1 MDEETALID
10 ANTRNEKIKNFLVNN
25 KSKIL
30 TIVISIVVLLL
41 LFFGYGE
48 YKKRDRISVSDEFNS
63 LTIGYNKENNSKIL
77 TGLIN
82 VIKEKNPTYSPLAL
96 YFIIDNG
103 LTEDKDQINEYFDI
117 LIEDTSLEN
126 EIKNLVIYKKG
137 LYNADIVDE
146 AGILKI
152 LKPIINSES
161 VWKSHAL
168 YLLGEYFYSK
178 QENQKAKDFFE
189 QIVSLENS
197 NLEIK
202 TQAQKRLNR
211 DLSD

>member
-10 ANTRNEKIKNFLVNN
+10 ANTRNEKIKNFLVKN
-25 KSKIL
+25 KSKIM
-30 TIVISIVVLLL
+30 TIIISILVLLL

-48 YKKRDRISVSDEFNS
+48 YKKRNLISISDQFNS
-63 LTIGYNKENNSKIL
+63 LTIGYSKENNTEIL
-77 TGLIN
+77 TGLIK

-96 YFIIDNG
+96 YFVIDNG
-103 LTEDKDQINEYFDI
+103 LTDDKDQINEYFDI
-117 LIEDTSLEN
+117 LIEDTPLVD
-126 EIKNLVIYKKG
+126 EIKNLIIYKKG
-137 LYNADIVDE
+137 LYNADITNE
-146 AGILKI
+146 ADILKI

-189 QIVSLENS
+189 QIISLENS

-202 TQAQKRLNR
+202 TQAQKKLNR

>member
-10 ANTRNEKIKNFLVNN
+10 ANTRNEKIKNFLVKN
-25 KSKIL
+25 KSKIM
-30 TIVISIVVLLL
+30 TIIISILVLLL

-48 YKKRDRISVSDEFNS
+48 YKKRNLISISDQFNS
-63 LTIGYNKENNSKIL
+63 LTIGYSKENNNEIL
-77 TGLIN
+77 TGLIK

-96 YFIIDNG
+96 YFVIDNG
-103 LTEDKDQINEYFDI
+103 LTDDKDQINEYFDI
-117 LIEDTSLEN
+117 LIEDTPLVD
-126 EIKNLVIYKKG
+126 EIKNLIIYKKG
-137 LYNADIVDE
+137 LYNADITNE
-146 AGILKI
+146 ADILKI

-189 QIVSLENS
+189 QIISLENS

-202 TQAQKRLNR
+202 TQAQKKLNR

>member
-30 TIVISIVVLLL
+30 TIIISIVVLLL

-48 YKKRDRISVSDEFNS
+48 YKKRNKISVSDEFNS

-77 TGLIN
+77 IGLIN
-82 VIKEKNPTYSPLAL
+82 VIKERNPTYSPLAL

-103 LTEDKDQINEYFDI
+103 LTDDKDQINEYFDI

-137 LYNADIVDE
+137 LFNADIVDE

-178 QENQKAKDFFE
+178 KENQKAKDFFE

>member
-30 TIVISIVVLLL
+30 TIIISIVVLLL

-103 LTEDKDQINEYFDI
+103 LTDDKNQINEYFDI

>member
-41 LFFGYGE
+41 LLFGYGE

-63 LTIGYNKENNSKIL
+63 LTISYNKENNSKIL

-82 VIKEKNPTYSPLAL
+82 VIKEKNSTYSPLAL

-103 LTEDKDQINEYFDI
+103 LTDDKNQINEYFDI

-178 QENQKAKDFFE
+178 QENQKAQDFFE

>member
-103 LTEDKDQINEYFDI
+103 LIEDKGQINQYFDI
-117 LIEDTSLEN
+117 LINHTPLDD
-126 EIKNLVIYKKG
+126 EIKNLVIYKKA
-137 LYNADIVDE
+137 LFNADNIEE
-146 AGILKI
+146 AELLEI
-152 LKPIINSES
+152 LKPINNSNS
-161 VWKSHAL
+161 VWKSHSL

-178 QENQKAKDFFE
+178 GEKQKAKEFFD
-189 QIVSLENS
+189 QIS
-197 NLEIK
+197 NLENANPDIRIQ
-202 TQAQKRLNR
+202 TEKRLRR

>member
-25 KSKIL
+25 KLKIL
-30 TIVISIVVLLL
+30 TIIISIVVLLL

-48 YKKRDRISVSDEFNS
+48 YKKRNKISVSDEFNS
-63 LTIGYNKENNSKIL
+63 LTIGYNKENNTKIL
-77 TGLIN
+77 TGLIK

-103 LTEDKDQINEYFDI
+103 LTDDKDQINEYFDI

-137 LYNADIVDE
+137 LYNADIVNE

-189 QIVSLENS
+189 QIVSLTNS
-197 NLEIK
+197 NLDIK
-202 TQAQKRLNR
+202 NQAQKRLNR

>member
-63 LTIGYNKENNSKIL
+63 LTIGYNKENNIKIL
-77 TGLIN
+77 AGLIN

-103 LTEDKDQINEYFDI
+103 LTDDKDQINEYFDI

-178 QENQKAKDFFE
+178 QENQKAKDFYE
-189 QIVSLENS
+189 QIVSLKNS

>member
-30 TIVISIVVLLL
+30 TIIISIVVLLL

-48 YKKRDRISVSDEFNS
+48 YKKRNKISVSDEFNS

-77 TGLIN
+77 IGLIN
-82 VIKEKNPTYSPLAL
+82 VIKAKNPTYSPLAL

-103 LTEDKDQINEYFDI
+103 LTDDKDQINEYFDI

>member
-30 TIVISIVVLLL
+30 TIIISIVVLLL

-48 YKKRDRISVSDEFNS
+48 YKKRSKISVSDEFNS
-63 LTIGYNKENNSKIL
+63 LTIGYNKENNTKFL
-77 TGLIN
+77 TGLIKI
-82 VIKEKNPTYSPLAL
+82 IKEKDPTYSPLAL

-103 LTEDKDQINEYFDI
+103 LTDDKDQINEYFDI
-117 LIEDTSLEN
+117 LIEDTPLEN

-137 LYNADIVDE
+137 LYNADIDDE
-146 AGILKI
+146 AGILKT

>member
-30 TIVISIVVLLL
+30 TIIISIVVLLL

-103 LTEDKDQINEYFDI
+103 LTDDKDQINEYFDI

-137 LYNADIVDE
+137 LYNADIVNE

-189 QIVSLENS
+189 QIVSLTNS
-197 NLEIK
+197 NLDIK
-202 TQAQKRLNR
+202 NQAQKRLNR

>member
-30 TIVISIVVLLL
+30 TIIISIVVLLL

-48 YKKRDRISVSDEFNS
+48 YKKRNKISVSDEFNS
-63 LTIGYNKENNSKIL
+63 LTIGYNKENNTEIL
-77 TGLIN
+77 TGLTK

-103 LTEDKDQINEYFDI
+103 LTDDKDQINEYFDI

>member
-25 KSKIL
+25 KSRIL
-30 TIVISIVVLLL
+30 TIIISIVVLLL

-103 LTEDKDQINEYFDI
+103 LIEDKGQINQYFDI
-117 LIEDTSLEN
+117 LINHTPLDD
-126 EIKNLVIYKKG
+126 EIENLVIYKKA
-137 LYNADIVDE
+137 LFNADNIEE
-146 AGILKI
+146 AELLEI
-152 LKPIINSES
+152 LKPINNSNS
-161 VWKSHAL
+161 VWKSHSL

-178 QENQKAKDFFE
+178 GEKQKAKEFFD
-189 QIVSLENS
+189 QIS
-197 NLEIK
+197 NLENANPDIRIQ
-202 TQAQKRLNR
+202 TEKRLRR

>member
-30 TIVISIVVLLL
+30 TIIISIVVLLL

-48 YKKRDRISVSDEFNS
+48 YKKRNKISVSDEFNS

-103 LTEDKDQINEYFDI
+103 LTDDKNQINEYFDI

>member
-30 TIVISIVVLLL
+30 TIIISIVVLLL

-77 TGLIN
+77 IGLIN

-103 LTEDKDQINEYFDI
+103 LTDDKNQINEYFDI

>member
-30 TIVISIVVLLL
+30 TIIISIVVLLL

-48 YKKRDRISVSDEFNS
+48 YKKRNKISVSDEFNS
-63 LTIGYNKENNSKIL
+63 LIIGYNKDNNTKIL
-77 TGLIN
+77 TGLIK
-82 VIKEKNPTYSPLAL
+82 VINEKNPTYSPLAL

-103 LTEDKDQINEYFDI
+103 LTDDKNQINEYFDI
-117 LIEDTSLEN
+117 LIEDTPLEE

-137 LYNADIVDE
+137 LYNADNIDE

-178 QENQKAKDFFE
+178 QENQKDKDFFE
-189 QIVSLENS
+189 QIISLESS
-197 NLEIK
+197 NLDIK
-202 TQAQKRLNR
+202 TQTQKRLNR

>member
-30 TIVISIVVLLL
+30 TIVISIMVLLL

-63 LTIGYNKENNSKIL
+63 LIIGYNKENHTKIL
-77 TGLIN
+77 NGLIK
-82 VIKEKNPTYSPLAL
+82 VIREKNPTYSPLAL
-96 YFIIDNG
+96 YFIIDND
-103 LTEDKDQINEYFDI
+103 LTDDKDQINEYFDI

>member
-30 TIVISIVVLLL
+30 TITISIVVLLL
-41 LFFGYGE
+41 FFFGHEE
-48 YKKRDRISVSDEFNS
+48 YKKRNKISVSDKFNS
-63 LTIGYNKENNSKIL
+63 LTIGYNKENNTNTL
-77 TGLIN
+77 NGLIK
-82 VIKEKNPTYSPLAL
+82 VIKEKSPTYSPLAL

-103 LTEDKDQINEYFDI
+103 LTDDKDQINEYFDI

-178 QENQKAKDFFE
+178 KENQKAKDFFE
-189 QIVSLENS
+189 QIISLENS

-202 TQAQKRLNR
+202 TQAQRRLNR
-211 DLSD
+211 DFSK

>member
-41 LFFGYGE
+41 LFFGNGE

-103 LTEDKDQINEYFDI
+103 LTDDKNQINEYFDI

>member
-30 TIVISIVVLLL
+30 TIIIAIVVLLL

-48 YKKRDRISVSDEFNS
+48 YKKRDKISASDKFNS
-63 LTIGYNKENNSKIL
+63 LTIGYNKENNTKIL
-77 TGLIN
+77 TGLIK

-103 LTEDKDQINEYFDI
+103 LTDDKDQINEYFDI

-137 LYNADIVDE
+137 LYNADIVNE

-189 QIVSLENS
+189 QIVSLTNS
-197 NLEIK
+197 NLDIK
-202 TQAQKRLNR
+202 NQAQKRLNR

>member
-30 TIVISIVVLLL
+30 TIIISIVVLLL
-41 LFFGYGE
+41 LFFGYVE
-48 YKKRDRISVSDEFNS
+48 YKKRNKISVSDEFNS

-103 LTEDKDQINEYFDI
+103 LTDDKNQINEYFDI

>member
-1 MDEETALID
+1 M
-10 ANTRNEKIKNFLVNN
+10 
-25 KSKIL
+25 
-30 TIVISIVVLLL
+30 
-41 LFFGYGE
+41 
-48 YKKRDRISVSDEFNS
+48 
-63 LTIGYNKENNSKIL
+63 
-77 TGLIN
+77 
-82 VIKEKNPTYSPLAL
+82 
-96 YFIIDNG
+96 
-103 LTEDKDQINEYFDI
+103 
-117 LIEDTSLEN
+117 
-126 EIKNLVIYKKG
+126 
-137 LYNADIVDE
+137 
-146 AGILKI
+146 
-152 LKPIINSES
+152 KPIINSES

>member
-30 TIVISIVVLLL
+30 TIIISIVVLLL

-48 YKKRDRISVSDEFNS
+48 YKKRNKISVSDEFNS
-63 LTIGYNKENNSKIL
+63 LTIGYNKENHTKIL
-77 TGLIN
+77 NGLIK

-96 YFIIDNG
+96 YFIIDND
-103 LTEDKDQINEYFDI
+103 LTDDKDQINEYFDI

>member
-63 LTIGYNKENNSKIL
+63 LTIGYNKENNTKIL
-77 TGLIN
+77 TGLIK
-82 VIKEKNPTYSPLAL
+82 VIKEKNSTYSPLAL

-103 LTEDKDQINEYFDI
+103 LTDDKDQINEYFDI

-137 LYNADIVDE
+137 LYNADIINE

>member
-30 TIVISIVVLLL
+30 TIIISIVVLLL

-48 YKKRDRISVSDEFNS
+48 YKKRNRISVSDEFNS
-63 LTIGYNKENNSKIL
+63 LTIGYNKENSSKVL

-82 VIKEKNPTYSPLAL
+82 VIKKKNPTYSPLAL

-103 LTEDKDQINEYFDI
+103 LTDDKDQINEYFDI

>member
-30 TIVISIVVLLL
+30 TIIISIVVLLL

-48 YKKRDRISVSDEFNS
+48 YKKRNKISVSDEFNS
-63 LTIGYNKENNSKIL
+63 LTIGYNKENNTKIL
-77 TGLIN
+77 TGLIK

-103 LTEDKDQINEYFDI
+103 LTDDKDQINEYFDI

-137 LYNADIVDE
+137 LYNADITNE

-189 QIVSLENS
+189 QIVSLTNS
-197 NLEIK
+197 NLDIK
-202 TQAQKRLNR
+202 NQAQKRLNR

>member
-30 TIVISIVVLLL
+30 TIIISIVVLLL

-48 YKKRDRISVSDEFNS
+48 YKKRNKISVSDEFNS

-77 TGLIN
+77 IGLIN
-82 VIKEKNPTYSPLAL
+82 VIKERNPTYSPLAL

-103 LTEDKDQINEYFDI
+103 LTDDKDQINEYFDI

>member
-30 TIVISIVVLLL
+30 TIIISIVVLLL

-48 YKKRDRISVSDEFNS
+48 YNKRNRISVSDEFNS
-63 LTIGYNKENNSKIL
+63 LTIGYNKENNTKIL
-77 TGLIN
+77 TGLIK

-103 LTEDKDQINEYFDI
+103 LTDDKNQINEYFDI

>member
-77 TGLIN
+77 AGLIN

-103 LTEDKDQINEYFDI
+103 LTDDKDQINEYFDI

>member
-30 TIVISIVVLLL
+30 TIIISIVVLLL

-48 YKKRDRISVSDEFNS
+48 YKKRNKISVSDEFNS
-63 LTIGYNKENNSKIL
+63 LTIGYNKENNTKIL

-103 LTEDKDQINEYFDI
+103 LTDDKDQINEYFDI

-137 LYNADIVDE
+137 LYNADIVNE